1 MDKKY
6 IFISKGDE
14 AQMVEHVM
22 KLTQGMMTYLAL
34 PLILF
39 YFHKLSHFKII

>member
-6 IFISKGDE
+6 IFISKGVE

-22 KLTQGMMTYLAL
+22 KLTQGMMTDTLH
-34 PLILF
+34 
-39 YFHKLSHFKII
+39 FH